1 MQQVLCFGDSNTW
14 GYNPE
19 NGERFPWGIRW
30 TSILQQKLANKD
42 IRIIEEGLCGRTT
55 VFEDPL
61 RQGRKGVSLF
71 PTLLETHKPENIV
84 IMLGTNDCKTV
95 FSASPDVIGKGIR
108 RLLIQAKQYSADSR
122 ILLVSPIHLGEQVWK
137 DEFDPEF
144 SPESVEVSRKLTD
157 VYKDSRRVW
166 CRISGGVICG
176 GQQRGRSGAHESGRP
191 CGSGGSDRGKD
202 LSDGLLKELYRK

>member
-71 PTLLETHKPENIV
+71 PTLLETHTGE
-84 IMLGTNDCKTV
+84 
-95 FSASPDVIGKGIR
+95 
-108 RLLIQAKQYSADSR
+108 YSDHA
-122 ILLVSPIHLGEQVWK
+122 WNK
-137 DEFDPEF
+137 
-144 SPESVEVSRKLTD
+144 
-157 VYKDSRRVW
+157 
-166 CRISGGVICG
+166 
-176 GQQRGRSGAHESGRP
+176 
-191 CGSGGSDRGKD
+191 
-202 LSDGLLKELYRK
+202 

>member
-84 IMLGTNDCKTV
+84 LMLGTNDCKTV

-108 RLLIQAKQYSADSR
+108 RLLIQARQYSADSR

-157 VYKDSRRVW
+157 VYKKIADEFGVEFLAASSVADS
-166 CRISGGVICG
+166 SEADQEHMNPEGHAALA
-176 GQQRGRSGAHESGRP
+176 GAIEEKIYQMA
-191 CGSGGSDRGKD
+191 C
-202 LSDGLLKELYRK
+202 

>member
-95 FSASPDVIGKGIR
+95 FSASPDVIGK
-108 RLLIQAKQYSADSR
+108 
-122 ILLVSPIHLGEQVWK
+122 QVWK

-157 VYKDSRRVW
+157 VYKKIADEFGVEFLAASSVADS
-166 CRISGGVICG
+166 SEADQEHMNPEGHAALA
-176 GQQRGRSGAHESGRP
+176 GAIEEKIYQMA
-191 CGSGGSDRGKD
+191 C
-202 LSDGLLKELYRK
+202 

>member
-95 FSASPDVIGKGIR
+95 FSASP
-108 RLLIQAKQYSADSR
+108 
-122 ILLVSPIHLGEQVWK
+122 
-137 DEFDPEF
+137 
-144 SPESVEVSRKLTD
+144 ESVEVSRKLTD
-157 VYKDSRRVW
+157 VYRNIADEFGVEFLAASSMADS
-166 CRISGGVICG
+166 SEADQEHMNPEGHAALA
-176 GQQRGRSGAHESGRP
+176 GAIEEKIYQMA
-191 CGSGGSDRGKD
+191 C
-202 LSDGLLKELYRK
+202 

>member
-122 ILLVSPIHLGEQVWK
+122 ILLVSPIYLGEQK
-137 DEFDPEF
+137 IADEFGVELLAASSVADSSEADQEHMNPEGHAA
-144 SPESVEVSRKLTD
+144 LA
-157 VYKDSRRVW
+157 
-166 CRISGGVICG
+166 
-176 GQQRGRSGAHESGRP
+176 GAIEEKIYQMA
-191 CGSGGSDRGKD
+191 C
-202 LSDGLLKELYRK
+202 

>member
-84 IMLGTNDCKTV
+84 IMLGTNDCRTV

-157 VYKDSRRVW
+157 VYKKIADEFGVEFLAASSVVDSREAD
-166 CRISGGVICG
+166 
-176 GQQRGRSGAHESGRP
+176 Q
-191 CGSGGSDRGKD
+191 
-202 LSDGLLKELYRK
+202 